1 MELSVVVTIFNSEK
15 SLLELNKKIISVC
28 SSLTSDYEIIY
39 VDDRS
44 PDNSWDILKKIS
56 SQYESIKALRFSRNF
71 GQHTAIS
78 AGLHNTSGKYVVMMD
93 GDLQDNP
100 EIIDQLYKKIKSE
113 PSQIIYVRRINR
125 KDSNSKKLSSKIY
138 NYVFSKL
145 SGINSDPSIGTFRI
159 MTKKVVESFNQFPE
173 TNKYIGGVFYWMNF
187 APSYLEAE
195 HYERKYGKSNYTLKK
210 MVKLAI
216 NGIVSYSNKPLTLS
230 IYFGLLCSLLSFL
243 MGMIFIVRKIVYDIS
258 ITGYSSII
266 VSIYFLSG
274 IVLMVLGIMGKY
286 IAMIYEQSRSRPEY
300 LIEETI
306 NFKNDKERETR
317 YHN

>member
-1 MELSVVVTIFNSEK
+1 MELSVVVTIFNAEK

-39 VDDRS
+39 VEDRS

-159 MTKKVVESFNQFPE
+159 MTKKVVESFKQFPE